1 MRCATRTSTGS
12 VFPASMFLPK
22 LNPTESP
29 WYGPVCSV
37 VWEGGHREVSP
48 YPDHRRIATRP
59 ASVS

>member
-1 MRCATRTSTGS
+1 
-12 VFPASMFLPK
+12 
-22 LNPTESP
+22 
-29 WYGPVCSV
+29 V